1 MANGDVTITFD
12 GVDLDHCIKQGL
24 EIQGQAK
31 CPHCKQNYSFQIHLD
46 LKEKP
51 QKFTETE
58 INGKMVTIRV
68 PDSYNVS
75 IEFSK
80 VKESTKESDLS
91 AEEEEPPKK
100 EKCVPCSMC
109 TVGCDRI

>member
-1 MANGDVTITFD
+1 MANGEVTITFD
-12 GVDLDHCIKQGL
+12 GVDLDNCIKQGL
-24 EIQGQAK
+24 EVQGQAK
-31 CPHCKQNYSFQIHLD
+31 CPHCKQIYSFQIHLD
-46 LKEKP
+46 LKEKL
-51 QKFTETE
+51 QKFIETE
-58 INGKMVTIRV
+58 NDGKSVTTRV

-80 VKESTKESDLS
+80 VKESIKESDFL
-91 AEEEEPPKK
+91 AEENNSKKK